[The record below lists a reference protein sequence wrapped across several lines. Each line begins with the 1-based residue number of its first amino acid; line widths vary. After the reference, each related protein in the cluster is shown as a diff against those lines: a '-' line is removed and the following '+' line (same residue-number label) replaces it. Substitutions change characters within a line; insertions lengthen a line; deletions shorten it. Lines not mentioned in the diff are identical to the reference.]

1 MFKLKKEVGNLKRF
15 DEILLVLLEEGFGY
29 LISKIKLKG
38 RLTPKQWSKRPPK
51 KEAMP
56 PEIRLRKT
64 LERLGPTFV
73 KFGQVLS
80 VRPDL
85 VPKNYIRELEKLQ
98 DEVPP
103 FSFDEVKEL
112 IESELKK
119 PLNQLFS
126 KFEKKP
132 IASASISQV
141 HKAVLKNGK
150 VVAVKV
156 QRPNV
161 EEIMQEDIQIMLHIS
176 SLLENHIKK
185 VKKYNP
191 VNIVKEF
198 ANWTKDELDF
208 VLEARNAKIFY
219 LNFKDDKN
227 IVIPEVY
234 DQYTT
239 KKIITLEF
247 IDGIELNNIK
257 VLKKELK
264 KRKVN
269 SDFII
274 KQGFDAVLTQ
284 VFLHGFFHADPHPG
298 NIIITKNNKV
308 AFVDFGI
315 VGRFDQDL
323 KEKSTDLLYGLVFH
337 DVDKITDTLIDMGM
351 EKNGDILG
359 FKEELRTIIEPL
371 QSLNVED
378 VKLSRIIEEVLHI
391 SMEHKLAIPVQFVLF
406 GKTLITLEGIGL
418 KYNSKFKLIESTR
431 PFVENLMLRRLNP
444 VAMVNSFVKNSL
456 KLKKFAERLPDQ
468 AEKIFKKIE
477 EGTIKVDISDT
488 DIKRLSIEID
498 RSSNR
503 IAYSLLITAFVITGA
518 LTTGVDVGFKIFN
531 LSIISFLSFSFA
543 ATFAFILFVSIL
555 KETR

>member
-1 MFKLKKEVGNLKRF
+1 MSKFKKEVGNLKRF

-29 LISKIKLKG
+29 LIDKIKLKG
-38 RLTPKQWSKRPPK
+38 RLTPKQWSKRPHK

-98 DEVPP
+98 DDVPP

-141 HKAVLKNGK
+141 HKAVLKNGE
-150 VVAVKV
+150 VAAVKA

-161 EEIMQEDIQIMLHIS
+161 EVIMQEDIQIMLHIA
-176 SLLENHIKK
+176 SLIERFIEKT
-185 VKKYNP
+185 KKYNLTK
-191 VNIVKEF
+191 IVKEF

-208 VLEARNAKIFY
+208 ILEARNAKIFA
-219 LNFKDDKN
+219 LNFKDSKN
-227 IVIPEVY
+227 IVIPKVY
-234 DQYTT
+234 DEYTT
-239 KKIITLEF
+239 ERIITLEF
-247 IDGIELNNIK
+247 IDGIELNNIE
-257 VLKKELK
+257 VLKRELK
-264 KRKVN
+264 KRKIN
-269 SDFII
+269 PDLII

-298 NIIITKNNKV
+298 NILITKDNKI

-315 VGRFDQDL
+315 IGRFNQRL
-323 KEKSTDLLYGLVFH
+323 KEQSTDLLYGLVFH

-351 EKNGDILG
+351 EKEGDISG

-371 QSLNVED
+371 QSIKVED
-378 VKLSRIIEEVLHI
+378 IKLSRIIEDVLHI
-391 SMEHKLAIPVQFVLF
+391 SMEHKLTIPVEFVLF

-418 KYNSKFKLIESTR
+418 KYNSKFKLMENTR

-444 VAMVNSFVKNSL
+444 VNTFNTFLKNSL
-456 KLKKFAERLPDQ
+456 KFKKFAETFPDEATKALQ
-468 AEKIFKKIE
+468 KIQK
-477 EGTIKVDISDT
+477 GTIKVDISET
-488 DIKRLSIEID
+488 DIKTLSVEID

-503 IAYSLLITAFVITGA
+503 IAYSLLIAAFIITGA
-518 LTTGVDVGFKIFN
+518 LTIKVDIGTKLFN
-531 LSIISFLSFSFA
+531 IPIISFLCFSFGA
-543 ATFAFILFVSIL
+543 LFAIMLFISIL
-555 KETR
+555 KEKR